1 MRYNRQRSGD
11 SDFVRDDGEGRG
23 ARKFLP
29 SFEAQPAM
37 DCPAASKY
45 SVSLQ
50 RVILR
55 LVLPAGLVCVFSI
68 APNLAAQSPTGP
80 QTPAKAPDVV
90 RIPTTPLPEKAPP
103 IPSEEIIR
111 RFAAQEDEFAR
122 ARAGYT
128 YRKIVRVEE
137 MGPDGKPT
145 GQAEVT
151 TTTFTGPDGA
161 VSQKASGGQDST
173 LHILSLE
180 RDALES
186 LAQIPAFPLATSQL
200 SKYEITY
207 EGTQPVDELA
217 TYVFRVTPKQLDRV
231 HPYFSG
237 LVWVDNHDLA
247 IVKTYGRWVT
257 EIGDISPPQLPF
269 TMYETYRQPVS
280 NKYWLPAYAR
290 SDSSESTKNG
300 GVPVRLIIRWEDYQP
315 ISGNNAL
322 APAAPANPA
331 TSPASAAPANKP

>member
-1 MRYNRQRSGD
+1 MG
-11 SDFVRDDGEGRG
+11 
-23 ARKFLP
+23 
-29 SFEAQPAM
+29 
-37 DCPAASKY
+37 CPAASKY
-45 SVSLQ
+45 SMSVP
-50 RVILR
+50 RVALR
-55 LVLPAGLVCVFSI
+55 LILSAGCAGMFFSSLT
-68 APNLAAQSPTGP
+68 LAAQSPTGP
-80 QTPAKAPDVV
+80 QTPAKSPNVV

-111 RFAAQEDEFAR
+111 RFAAQEDEFAK

-137 MGPDGKPT
+137 MGPDGKPA

-151 TTTFTGPDGA
+151 TVTVTGADGMQ
-161 VSQKASGGQDST
+161 SQKASGGQDST
-173 LHILSLE
+173 LRILSLE

-186 LAQIPAFPLATSQL
+186 LAEIPAFPLATAQL
-200 SKYEITY
+200 SKYDIAY

-290 SDSSESTKNG
+290 SDSSARTKNG
-300 GVPVRLIIRWEDYQP
+300 SVPVRLIIRWEDYKP
-315 ISGNNAL
+315 ISGGNSP
-322 APAAPANPA
+322 APAAPADPAVLPAPGPPVINP
-331 TSPASAAPANKP
+331 

>member
-1 MRYNRQRSGD
+1 MH
-11 SDFVRDDGEGRG
+11 
-23 ARKFLP
+23 
-29 SFEAQPAM
+29 
-37 DCPAASKY
+37 CPAASKHA
-45 SVSLQ
+45 VSRPRL
-50 RVILR
+50 ILGF
-55 LVLPAGLVCVFSI
+55 LGSAAFACAFSI
-68 APNLAAQSPTGP
+68 SPSLGAQSPTGP
-80 QTPAKAPDVV
+80 QTPPKAPDVV
-90 RIPTTPLPEKAPP
+90 RIPATPLPEKPPP

-111 RFAAQEDEFAR
+111 RFAAQEDEFAK

-128 YRKIVRVEE
+128 YRKIVRLEE
-137 MGPDGKPT
+137 MGPDGKPA

-151 TTTFTGPDGA
+151 TTTVTGPDGA
-161 VSQKASGGQDST
+161 MSQKASGGQDST
-173 LHILSLE
+173 LRILSLE

-186 LAQIPAFPLATSQL
+186 LAGIPAFPLGTSQL
-200 SKYEITY
+200 SKYEIAY

-257 EIGDISPPQLPF
+257 EIGDMSPPQLPF

-290 SDSSESTKNG
+290 SDSSASTKNG
-300 GVPVRLIIRWEDYQP
+300 SVPVRLIIRWEDYQP
-315 ISGNNAL
+315 IAGNKAL
-322 APAAPANPA
+322 APATNVNPA
-331 TSPASAAPANKP
+331 APLAPSEPASRP